1 MTNLLKQSVMSGV
14 KWIAFTKIIIQVL
27 RWGATFW
34 VIRQLNPSDYGVM
47 AIAEIVINLLTAL
60 NYLCIG
66 NIIIRHKCIS
76 KAVMNTLF
84 SFCILIGCLLFSI
97 QFLSAPYF
105 ASFYDTPEAQ
115 SVLQLLAVAYLLEG
129 FNVKPFALMAKRLEF
144 KRLAKIDLVAGIF
157 TPLATILAALSGL
170 GYWSLA
176 IGYLVHT
183 LIRFLMANYLCPS
196 SLKMKWHYRKTAK
209 LMKFGIQNAI
219 SSAVG
224 QIGNSLDFIIGG
236 MLFATNAIGVYQ
248 VGLQIA
254 FIPLRKISPDLRRLS
269 FPAFCKVSHDL
280 KLVTAY
286 YKKTIRLFSFIIF
299 PVFWGLSYL
308 SEDLIVTLLTEK
320 WLESA
325 IIIKIICWALP
336 LKLLNGMSLTVLNA
350 LGRADLLIKNSI
362 ISAVTLLLGILIFQ
376 FMGIQGLA
384 WSWAVSIVITYS
396 ILLVAM
402 KKILSLSLKSIFLL
416 HYPAI
421 LSSAVMYIS
430 LYVFNST
437 VELTGLSS
445 LLFNIM
451 MGTISYGLFVFVFNR
466 PIIIELKS
474 LFKR

>member
-1 MTNLLKQSVMSGV
+1 MTNLLKESVMSGV
-14 KWIAFTKIIIQVL
+14 KWLAFTKIIIQVL

-47 AIAEIVINLLTAL
+47 AIAEIVISLLTAL

-76 KAVMNTLF
+76 KAVMSTLF
-84 SFCILIGCLLFSI
+84 SFCLLLGSLLFAI

-115 SVLQLLAVAYLLEG
+115 SVLQLLAVAYLLES

-144 KRLAKIDLVAGIF
+144 KRLAQIDLVAGIF
-157 TPLATILAALSGL
+157 TPLITITAALSGL

-183 LIRFLMANYLCPS
+183 LVRFIMANYICPTP
-196 SLKMKWHYRKTAK
+196 LTLKWHFKKTAK

-219 SSAVG
+219 SSAVA

-236 MLFATNAIGVYQ
+236 ILFATSAIGVYQ

-254 FIPLRKISPDLRRLS
+254 FIPLRKISPELRRLS
-269 FPAFCKVSHDL
+269 FPAFCKISHDL

-308 SEDLIVTLLTEK
+308 SEDIIVTLLTDK
-320 WLESA
+320 WIESA

-336 LKLLNGMSLTVLNA
+336 LKLLNEMSVTVLNA

-362 ISAVTLLLGILIFQ
+362 VSAVTLLLGIMAFQ

-384 WSWAVSIVITYS
+384 WSWAVSILLTYL
-396 ILLVAM
+396 ILLVDM
-402 KKILSLSLKSIFLL
+402 KKMLSLSIKSIFVL

-437 VELTGLSS
+437 IELTGLPS
-445 LLFNIM
+445 LLVNIM
-451 MGTISYGLFVFVFNR
+451 MGAISYALFVFVFNR

-474 LFKR
+474 LLKR